1 MNGKSMHRNMLAG
14 AVAFALAGIG
24 SVAHAAGDT
33 QEGEG
38 PAAAPATRN
47 ERATTLDALV
57 VTAQKREEALQ
68 DVPISIT
75 VLPEQLLQDAGVR
88 DIKEMQQL
96 VSGMSVTSTAS
107 ESQTTVRLRGVGT
120 VGDNPGLESS
130 VGVVIDGVYRPR
142 NGVGFGDLGPVERIE
157 VLKGPQG
164 TVFGKNTSAGLV
176 NVVTRAPSYNQSA
189 EAEITAGNYGL
200 FGVSASYNDALSETA
215 AFSLYGVKR
224 WRDGFLDVETG
235 PGPRTSRE
243 DSNLDFHGLRGQLLL
258 EPNDGLRIRMI
269 ADFASRDEECCASV
283 TTTRG
288 PTAAIVDALVGGAGV
303 IPVPDPSRRLAYSND
318 ITRQSVE
325 DKGWSVQVDWDTP
338 WMGDATL
345 TSITAIRDWTNLNS
359 GDLDFTAAPI
369 WVRPYGDGLND
380 VGFETFSQ
388 ELRLTG
394 STERVDWMV
403 GAFYADED
411 LVRNDSITMGSA
423 YEPYLSIALLS
434 NIASAFPA
442 GLVDTSNPFLFL
454 SQAAGRPFGTTF
466 VGGGSHDHFKQS
478 ARSTALFTNNVWH
491 ATDALDIT
499 IGARYTDERK
509 TLHSSLSNPNGGLG
523 CANGLV
529 NPGQVGAALAGRG
542 VPGPY
547 IAGLVPTVIGYMC
560 LPWSNVL
567 HDGRDT
573 RQERDEKEW
582 SGTLRA
588 AYRWSDALMT
598 YASAARGYKAGGF
611 NLDRVQSVDGLSSG
625 GSGITPVDDTAFPG
639 EFVDS
644 FELGLKSTLAGGNLL
659 FNAALFQ
666 QTFSDFQLNSFL
678 GTSYVVRSIPE
689 LTSRGLDMDVMWQTP
704 VDGLSLQGGATYLD
718 AKFGDDQLPD
728 ADLVLLPAATPG
740 FMPRWQANASLTY
753 ERDLGGSLLG
763 RFYLGARYT
772 GDHNTGSDL
781 DPQKFQE
788 AYTVVDARV
797 VLGSRNRRW
806 AVELWGRNITDETY
820 SQVGFDAPIQTGSWN
835 AFLGAP
841 RTYGVTL
848 RLMY

>member
-1 MNGKSMHRNMLAG
+1 MNRNRNNRNMLAWSVA
-14 AVAFALAGIG
+14 AVLAG
-24 SVAHAAGDT
+24 VAT
-33 QEGEG
+33 V
-38 PAAAPATRN
+38 AAAQDDTPAQPQPTRA
-47 ERATTLDALV
+47 RDSAPTTLDALI

-68 DVPISIT
+68 DVPITMS

-88 DIKEMQQL
+88 DIKEMQHL

-142 NGVGFGDLGPVERIE
+142 NGVGFGDLGPVERVE

-176 NVVTRAPSYNQSA
+176 NVVTRAPSYSQSA
-189 EAEITAGNYGL
+189 EAEVTAGNYGL
-200 FGVSASYNDALSETA
+200 FGVSASYNDAISDKA

-243 DSNLDFHGLRGQLLL
+243 DSDLDFHGLRGQLLL
-258 EPNDGLRIRMI
+258 EPTDRLRIRMI
-269 ADFASRDEECCASV
+269 ADFASRSEECCAAV

-288 PTAAIVDALVGGAGV
+288 PTAAIVDALAGGAGV
-303 IPVPDPSRRLAYSND
+303 IPVPDPARRLAYSND

-325 DKGWSVQVDWDTP
+325 DKGWSAQVDWDTP

-345 TSITAIRDWTNLNS
+345 TSITAMRDWTNLNS
-359 GDLDFTAAPI
+359 GDLDFTTAPI
-369 WVRPYGDGLND
+369 WVRPYGAGEND

-394 STERVDWMV
+394 SSGRVDWML

-411 LVRNDSITMGSA
+411 LVRNDSISMGSA
-423 YEPYLSIALLS
+423 YEPYLSIALIN
-434 NIASAFPA
+434 NIANSFPA
-442 GLVDTSNPFLFL
+442 GLVNTGNPFLFL

-466 VGGGSHDHFKQS
+466 TGGGSHDHFEQN

-491 ATDALDIT
+491 ATDALDLT
-499 IGARYTDERK
+499 LGARYTDERK
-509 TLHSSLSNPNGGLG
+509 TLRSTLSNPNGGIG
-523 CANGLV
+523 CFNGLT
-529 NPGQVGAALAGRG
+529 NPAQVGAALAGRG

-560 LPWSNVL
+560 LPWSNVM
-567 HDGRDT
+567 HNGRDT
-573 RQERDEKEW
+573 WQEREEKEW
-582 SGTLRA
+582 SGSLRA
-588 AYRWSDALMT
+588 SYRWSETLMT

-611 NLDRVQSVDGLSSG
+611 NLDRVQSSNGLSSG
-625 GSGITPVDDTAFPG
+625 GSGITPVDDTSFPG

-644 FELGLKSTLAGGNLL
+644 YELGLKSTLAGGNLL
-659 FNAALFQ
+659 LNAALFQ

-689 LTSRGLDMDVMWQTP
+689 LKSRGLDLDLMWQTP
-704 VDGLSLQGGATYLD
+704 VSGLSLQGGATYLD
-718 AKFGDDQLPD
+718 AEFGSDLLPD
-728 ADLVLLPAATPG
+728 VDLVLLPGATPG
-740 FMPRWQANASLTY
+740 FMPRWQANASMTY
-753 ERDLGGSLLG
+753 EWDFADRMLGRVYLGG
-763 RFYLGARYT
+763 RYT

-788 AYTVVDARV
+788 AYTVVDARL
-797 VLGSRNRRW
+797 VLGSRDRRW
-806 AVELWGRNITDETY
+806 AVELWGRNLTDETY

-848 RLMY
+848 RVMY

>member
-1 MNGKSMHRNMLAG
+1 M
-14 AVAFALAGIG
+14 
-24 SVAHAAGDT
+24 
-33 QEGEG
+33 
-38 PAAAPATRN
+38 
-47 ERATTLDALV
+47 
-57 VTAQKREEALQ
+57 
-68 DVPISIT
+68 
-75 VLPEQLLQDAGVR
+75 
-88 DIKEMQQL
+88 
-96 VSGMSVTSTAS
+96 
-107 ESQTTVRLRGVGT
+107 
-120 VGDNPGLESS
+120 
-130 VGVVIDGVYRPR
+130 
-142 NGVGFGDLGPVERIE
+142 
-157 VLKGPQG
+157 
-164 TVFGKNTSAGLV
+164 
-176 NVVTRAPSYNQSA
+176 
-189 EAEITAGNYGL
+189 
-200 FGVSASYNDALSETA
+200 
-215 AFSLYGVKR
+215 
-224 WRDGFLDVETG
+224 
-235 PGPRTSRE
+235 
-243 DSNLDFHGLRGQLLL
+243 
-258 EPNDGLRIRMI
+258 
-269 ADFASRDEECCASV
+269 
-283 TTTRG
+283 
-288 PTAAIVDALVGGAGV
+288 
-303 IPVPDPSRRLAYSND
+303 
-318 ITRQSVE
+318 
-325 DKGWSVQVDWDTP
+325 
-338 WMGDATL
+338 
-345 TSITAIRDWTNLNS
+345 RDWTNLNS

-753 ERDLGGSLLG
+753 ERDLGDSLLG

>member
-57 VTAQKREEALQ
+57 VTAQRREEALQ

-215 AFSLYGVKR
+215 AFCLYGVKR

-394 STERVDWMV
+394 STDRVDWMV
-403 GAFYADED
+403 GAFHADED

-466 VGGGSHDHFKQS
+466 VGGGSHDHFEQS

-753 ERDLGGSLLG
+753 ERDLGDSLLG

>member
-14 AVAFALAGIG
+14 AVAFALAGTC
-24 SVAHAAGDT
+24 SVAYAAGQA
-33 QEGEG
+33 QEGQAPVAE
-38 PAAAPATRN
+38 PAARD
-47 ERATTLDALV
+47 RATTLDALV

-142 NGVGFGDLGPVERIE
+142 NGVGFGDLGPVERVE

-164 TVFGKNTSAGLV
+164 TVFGKNTSAGLI
-176 NVVTRAPSYNQSA
+176 NVMTRAPSYNQSA

-224 WRDGFLDVETG
+224 RRDGFLDVETG

-243 DSNLDFHGLRGQLLL
+243 DSDLDFHGLRGQLLL
-258 EPNDGLRIRMI
+258 EPTDGLRIRMI

-288 PTAAIVDALVGGAGV
+288 PTAAIVDALVGGAAV
-303 IPVPDPSRRLAYSND
+303 IPSPDPDRRLAYSND
-318 ITRQSVE
+318 ITCQSVE
-325 DKGWSVQVDWDTP
+325 DKGWSAQVDWDTP
-338 WMGDATL
+338 WLGGATL
-345 TSITAIRDWTNLNS
+345 TSITAMRDWTNLNS

-380 VGFETFSQ
+380 VSFDTFSQ

-394 STERVDWMV
+394 STEKLDWMV

-411 LVRNDSITMGSA
+411 LVRNDSITMGGA

-442 GLVDTSNPFLFL
+442 GLVDTRNPFLFL

-466 VGGGSHDHFKQS
+466 VGGGSHDHFEQS

-491 ATDALDIT
+491 ATDSLDIT
-499 IGARYTDERK
+499 IGARYTQERK
-509 TLHSSLSNPNGGLG
+509 TLHSMLSNPNGGLG
-523 CANGLV
+523 CASGLV
-529 NPGQVGAALAGRG
+529 NPAQVGAALAGRG

-567 HDGRDT
+567 HNGRDT
-573 RQERDEKEW
+573 WQSRDENEW

-598 YASAARGYKAGGF
+598 YVSAARGYKAGGF
-611 NLDRVQSVDGLSSG
+611 NLDRVQSANGLSSG

-644 FELGLKSTLAGGNLL
+644 YELGLKSTLAGGNLL
-659 FNAALFQ
+659 VNAALFQ

-689 LTSRGLDMDVMWQTP
+689 LKSRGLDLDVIWQTP
-704 VDGLSLQGGATYLD
+704 VDGLLVQGGATYLN

-728 ADLVLLPAATPG
+728 IDLALLPAATPG
-740 FMPRWQANASLTY
+740 FMPKWQTNVSATY
-753 ERDLGGSLLG
+753 EWDVAERMLA
-763 RFYLGARYT
+763 RVYLGARYT

-797 VLGSRNRRW
+797 VLGARNRRW
-806 AVELWGRNITDETY
+806 AVELWGRNLTEETY